1 MDTTF
6 SHQDLRCGDDTRRE
20 QLRRDKNRH
29 GIDFLEVATTTGSTN
44 QRVLRVFFI
53 DKADP
58 TSPSTLPALLNQLHG
73 DTAAVRVTGGERIRK
88 IRVTAV
94 TKEGDHLRVDVSEP
108 GDFSTYTL
116 HIQNPMLDPP
126 YARVDFTFKAG
137 CPSRF
142 DCRPDHECPPEEVPE
157 PLIDYLAKDYAS
169 FRQALLD
176 LVPSRIPQWTD
187 RHEADLGVTLLELLA
202 YVGDQL
208 SYYQDAVANEE
219 FLETA
224 RRRSSVRRHALL
236 IDYRMHDGMSAR
248 AFVEMRVV
256 AGTHGVLPKGT
267 QILTRIDDPLDA
279 DAPPHPP
286 RLPARLKTQALEKA
300 SAVFETLEDAR
311 LRSELNEIK
320 LHTWGNRDCCIP
332 RGATTADLVGDLH
345 EYLRAGDFLLFEEVR
360 SPENGL
366 AQDAD
371 PAHRGVVRLVDVA
384 PTATDQLRGVQYTR
398 VTWNERDALH
408 FPLCVAT
415 PAAGAKDPVS
425 VARGNI
431 VLADH
436 GQTLSE
442 TYPSPSDIGSTT
454 IVARPSYRFP
464 LRHGPVSGRIAP
476 REERG
481 LPPSAT
487 SILADE
493 GHEVEPQVAL
503 EVHTLGDVL
512 ADWHPVP
519 NLLESQS
526 LQHHFVVET
535 ENDGRASV
543 RFGSRGFGREPPDD
557 SFIETTY
564 RVGVGRAGNI
574 GAEALAHVIDSG
586 NVTGWAEVATVRNP
600 MPASG
605 GVDPE
610 SSERVKQLAPA
621 AFRAVQHRAVTAD
634 DYARI
639 AERHPDVSRAVASFR
654 WTGSWHTV
662 YVAIDPKAQADLSE
676 DLERRVG
683 NWIYAHT
690 QAGYDLEIEPP
701 TFVPLE
707 IEITICVAPE
717 HFRADVEQ
725 AVAETLNARTGFFR
739 PDNFTF
745 GQPLY
750 LSVLYAALERIEG
763 VDSSVVTVFKRY
775 AKVAADELE
784 TGVLGVERTEVV
796 RLDNDPNFPER
807 GLLRLKMVGGK

>member
-1 MDTTF
+1 M
-6 SHQDLRCGDDTRRE
+6 
-20 QLRRDKNRH
+20 
-29 GIDFLEVATTTGSTN
+29 
-44 QRVLRVFFI
+44 
-53 DKADP
+53 
-58 TSPSTLPALLNQLHG
+58 
-73 DTAAVRVTGGERIRK
+73 
-88 IRVTAV
+88 
-94 TKEGDHLRVDVSEP
+94 
-108 GDFSTYTL
+108 
-116 HIQNPMLDPP
+116 
-126 YARVDFTFKAG
+126 
-137 CPSRF
+137 
-142 DCRPDHECPPEEVPE
+142 
-157 PLIDYLAKDYAS
+157 
-169 FRQALLD
+169 
-176 LVPSRIPQWTD
+176 
-187 RHEADLGVTLLELLA
+187 
-202 YVGDQL
+202 
-208 SYYQDAVANEE
+208 
-219 FLETA
+219 
-224 RRRSSVRRHALL
+224 
-236 IDYRMHDGMSAR
+236 
-248 AFVEMRVV
+248 
-256 AGTHGVLPKGT
+256 
-267 QILTRIDDPLDA
+267 
-279 DAPPHPP
+279 
-286 RLPARLKTQALEKA
+286 
-300 SAVFETLEDAR
+300 
-311 LRSELNEIK
+311 
-320 LHTWGNRDCCIP
+320 
-332 RGATTADLVGDLH
+332 
-345 EYLRAGDFLLFEEVR
+345 
-360 SPENGL
+360 
-366 AQDAD
+366 
-371 PAHRGVVRLVDVA
+371 
-384 PTATDQLRGVQYTR
+384 
-398 VTWNERDALH
+398 
-408 FPLCVAT
+408 
-415 PAAGAKDPVS
+415 
-425 VARGNI
+425 
-431 VLADH
+431 
-436 GQTLSE
+436 
-442 TYPSPSDIGSTT
+442 
-454 IVARPSYRFP
+454 
-464 LRHGPVSGRIAP
+464 
-476 REERG
+476 
-481 LPPSAT
+481 
-487 SILADE
+487 
-493 GHEVEPQVAL
+493 EPQVAL

-574 GAEALAHVIDSG
+574 GAEALAHVIDPG

-621 AFRAVQHRAVTAD
+621 AFRAVQHRAVTAE
-634 DYARI
+634 DYARV

-725 AVAETLNARTGFFR
+725 AVTATLNARTGFFR

>member
-1 MDTTF
+1 
-6 SHQDLRCGDDTRRE
+6 
-20 QLRRDKNRH
+20 
-29 GIDFLEVATTTGSTN
+29 
-44 QRVLRVFFI
+44 
-53 DKADP
+53 
-58 TSPSTLPALLNQLHG
+58 
-73 DTAAVRVTGGERIRK
+73 
-88 IRVTAV
+88 
-94 TKEGDHLRVDVSEP
+94 
-108 GDFSTYTL
+108 
-116 HIQNPMLDPP
+116 
-126 YARVDFTFKAG
+126 
-137 CPSRF
+137 
-142 DCRPDHECPPEEVPE
+142 
-157 PLIDYLAKDYAS
+157 
-169 FRQALLD
+169 
-176 LVPSRIPQWTD
+176 
-187 RHEADLGVTLLELLA
+187 
-202 YVGDQL
+202 
-208 SYYQDAVANEE
+208 
-219 FLETA
+219 
-224 RRRSSVRRHALL
+224 
-236 IDYRMHDGMSAR
+236 
-248 AFVEMRVV
+248 MRLV
-256 AGTHGVLPKGT
+256 AGTHGTLPKGT
-267 QILTRIDDPLDA
+267 QVLTRIDEPLGA

-300 SAVFETLEDAR
+300 RAVFETVEDAR
-311 LRSELNEIK
+311 LRSDLNEIR

-332 RGATTADLVGDLH
+332 RGATSADLVGDLVTF
-345 EYLRAGDFLLFEEVR
+345 LRPGDFLLLEEVR
-360 SPENGL
+360 SPENGFT
-366 AQDAD
+366 QDAD
-371 PAHRGVVRLVDVA
+371 PAHRTVVRLVTVQGDR
-384 PTATDQLRGVQYTR
+384 DILRGVDLTR
-398 VTWNERDALH
+398 VGWNERDALR

-415 PAAGAKDPVS
+415 PAAEPEGPVA

-436 GQTLSE
+436 GQTVSE
-442 TYPSPSDIGSTT
+442 TYPPASDTAPTT

-464 LRHGPVSGRIAP
+464 LRRGPVSARIAP

-481 LPPSAT
+481 LPASAT
-487 SILADE
+487 SILADD
-493 GHEVEPQVAL
+493 GHDVEPQVAL
-503 EVHTLGDVL
+503 QVHTLGGVL

-535 ENDGRASV
+535 EDDGRASV

-557 SFIETTY
+557 SFVETTY

-574 GAEALAHVIDSG
+574 GAEALAHVIDPG
-586 NVTGWAEVATVRNP
+586 NVTGWPDVATVRNP

-621 AFRAVQHRAVTAD
+621 AFRAVQYRAVTAE

-639 AERHPDVSRAVASFR
+639 AERHPEVSRAVASFR

-701 TFVPLE
+701 AFVPLE

-725 AVAETLNARTGFFR
+725 AVADALNARTGFFR

-784 TGVLGVERTEVV
+784 TGVLGVERTEVL

-807 GLLRLKMVGGK
+807 GLLRLRMVGGK